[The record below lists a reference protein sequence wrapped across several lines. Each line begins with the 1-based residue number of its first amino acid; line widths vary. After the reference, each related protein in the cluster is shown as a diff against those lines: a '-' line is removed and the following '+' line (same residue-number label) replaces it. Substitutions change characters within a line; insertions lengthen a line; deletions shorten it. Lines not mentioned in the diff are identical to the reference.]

1 MRTNSKRG
9 WIVYRHEQVTY
20 VPQLP
25 TLLRRLWRLKC
36 RIAPLHKLISDLQH
50 EIQSHL
56 RAVGLAGSRT
66 FNTEIGDGILAKIR
80 FQDEYE
86 IVDVEGLRQFL
97 GDKFDELV
105 DKVTQYKPT
114 PQLVAMVERE
124 PGLQKFIHLKPRSP
138 SIEFIRR

>member
-9 WIVYRHEQVTY
+9 WIVYRREQVAY

-25 TLLRRLWRLKC
+25 ALLRRLWRLKC
-36 RIAPLHKLISDLQH
+36 RIVPFHKLISDLQR

-56 RAVGLAGSRT
+56 RAVGLSGSRT
-66 FNTEIGDGILAKIR
+66 FNTEVSDGISAKIR

-86 IVDVEGLRQFL
+86 IVNVDGLRKFL
-97 GDKFDELV
+97 GDEFDKLV

-114 PQLVAMVERE
+114 PQLIAMVERE
-124 PGLQKFIHLKPRSP
+124 PGLQKFVHLKPRSP
-138 SIEFIRR
+138 SIEFIRK